1 MSDSDSEYEFN
12 YLDPGHIRD
21 RTSAVYRRR
30 PQYVASR
37 PLATRRVSMLDPDDE
52 ERIFGPRP
60 VHVRQHVHVSS
71 VEGMTELF
79 RQVDGHDYDSGG
91 NLSMLADVAS
101 SHGYEFID

>member
-1 MSDSDSEYEFN
+1 MGDSDSEYEDML
-12 YLDPGHIRD
+12 LDPQHIRD

-37 PLATRRVSMLDPDDE
+37 PLASRRVSMLDPDDE
-52 ERIFGPRP
+52 ERIFGPWTL
-60 VHVRQHVHVSS
+60 RQRAHVSS

-101 SHGYEFID
+101 SQGYGFID

>member
-1 MSDSDSEYEFN
+1 
-12 YLDPGHIRD
+12 
-21 RTSAVYRRR
+21 
-30 PQYVASR
+30 
-37 PLATRRVSMLDPDDE
+37 MLDPDDE

-101 SHGYEFID
+101 SHGGYGFID

>member
-1 MSDSDSEYEFN
+1 MSDSDSEYEDN

-21 RTSAVYRRR
+21 RTSAVYRRS

-52 ERIFGPRP
+52 ERTFGPRP
-60 VHVRQHVHVSS
+60 VRQHAHVSS

-91 NLSMLADVAS
+91 NLSMLADVAIS
-101 SHGYEFID
+101 QGYGFID